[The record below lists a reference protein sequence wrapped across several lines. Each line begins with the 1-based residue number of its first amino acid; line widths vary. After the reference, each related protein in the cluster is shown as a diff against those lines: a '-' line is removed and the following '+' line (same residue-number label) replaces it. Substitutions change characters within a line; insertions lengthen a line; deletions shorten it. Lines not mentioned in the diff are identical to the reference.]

1 MPEQLKQIAERVK
14 DDALESG
21 GLQDL
26 GQKKSVR
33 WDEKERRFKLKD
45 GAQLDLSWLPIIQN
59 AVSVGCTE
67 ADLGYLMGYD
77 GKDAHT
83 WFQHLKAD
91 NPHLKQAVDAGKA
104 LMKAHHVAEMM
115 RVAWG
120 YDYEE
125 ETFDYKSVPG
135 PNGELREV
143 QIGRTVHKRHA
154 KPNARLM
161 EFIATNLMP
170 DQFKRT
176 FEFNKKNIDINIKGE
191 LSKDQITRLAGDL
204 LEAEVVEF
212 EETGNEVST

>member
-1 MPEQLKQIAERVK
+1 MPEELKQIAERVK
-14 DDALESG
+14 SDSLEKG
-21 GLQDL
+21 GLQEL
-26 GQKKSVR
+26 GQKKPVR

-45 GAQLDLSWLPIIQN
+45 RAEFDLSWLPIIQN
-59 AVSVGCTE
+59 AVSVGCTS

-77 GKDAHT
+77 GPDAKM
-83 WFQHLKAD
+83 WFDNLKA
-91 NPHLKQAVDAGKA
+91 NNAHLKQAVAAGKE

-120 YDYEE
+120 YEYEE
-125 ETFDYKSVPG
+125 ETVDYKSVSG
-135 PNGELREV
+135 PQGELKEV
-143 QIGRTVHKRHA
+143 QTGRTIHKRHA

-191 LSKDQITRLAGDL
+191 LSKDQISRLAGDL
-204 LEAEVVEF
+204 LDAEVVDAKF
-212 EETGNEVST
+212 VETENV